1 MALCFSGAFTAD
13 LGLWLPR
20 IGFCLQESDIIR
32 GHRRRRGGIQEF
44 PQICVDFRSMVCRRG
59 LLTLCFQVFSQR
71 TGYLLPRNRLHLPRS
86 NYMRGIGNSILRL
99 RSNWNRVQCGSFLW
113 WCFYTLIVEVIVWR
127 FSMLF
132 PHTDGHIWQSNL
144 RMEIELRDVF

>member
-1 MALCFSGAFTAD
+1 MAMCFSRAFTAD
-13 LGLWLPR
+13 VGSWLPW
-20 IGFCLQESDIIR
+20 IGFCLRESDIIK
-32 GHRRRRGGIQEF
+32 GTSAVGFKCSHRYVLTSKVWFVSEDYWR
-44 PQICVDFRSMVCRRG
+44 CV
-59 LLTLCFQVFSQR
+59 FQVLSQR
-71 TGYLLPRNRLHLPRS
+71 IGYLLLRNRLHLPRY

-113 WCFYTLIVEVIVWR
+113 WCFYTLIVELIVWR

-144 RMEIELRDVF
+144 RMEIELRGVF